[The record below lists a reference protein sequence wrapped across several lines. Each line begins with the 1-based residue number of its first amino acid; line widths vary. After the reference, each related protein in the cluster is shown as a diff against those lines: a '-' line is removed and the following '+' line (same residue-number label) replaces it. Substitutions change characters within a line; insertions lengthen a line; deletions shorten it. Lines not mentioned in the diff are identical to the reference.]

1 MKCSFCRRL
10 GAGEPLPRG
19 WKVCGRLILCQECQ
33 RQRYRRKSLTMPVRD
48 SIGARW
54 PVFEAALEEAWTQ
67 ATPLLISGAEW
78 ELTILGNQPLI
89 RVSIGTR
96 RWLLTLHCAK
106 WSRGR
111 KIAAERIASGQ
122 AVAKEL
128 FFAAGHRAASA
139 ASMAL
144 IATNHCLIKSY
155 AGWWHGFPVPDRP
168 CSAPPKAV
176 EGSGTEEP
184 SGSPESEHRGDCY

>member
-1 MKCSFCRRL
+1 M
-10 GAGEPLPRG
+10 PRG

-128 FFAAGHRAASA
+128 FFRRRPSRGECGINGSHSDQSLPYQIVCRMVAWFPRTRSALQRAA
-139 ASMAL
+139 
-144 IATNHCLIKSY
+144 
-155 AGWWHGFPVPDRP
+155 
-168 CSAPPKAV
+168 
-176 EGSGTEEP
+176 EG
-184 SGSPESEHRGDCY
+184 C